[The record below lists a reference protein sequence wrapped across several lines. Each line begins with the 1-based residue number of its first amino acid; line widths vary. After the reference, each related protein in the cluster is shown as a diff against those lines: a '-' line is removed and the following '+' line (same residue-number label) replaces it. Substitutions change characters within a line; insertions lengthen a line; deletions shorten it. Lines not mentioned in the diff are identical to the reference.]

1 MAACVAKVKANELYI
16 CLTCNLSL
24 GEVGGEA
31 PFLRGFGAK
40 VKANFLMSGFLNG
53 RNQLYADTVTSYCL
67 F

>member
-1 MAACVAKVKANELYI
+1 MRWFGVKVKANELYI

-40 VKANFLMSGFLNG
+40 VKANFLMWGFLNA
-53 RNQLYADTVTSYCL
+53 RP
-67 F
+67 

>member
-1 MAACVAKVKANELYI
+1 MHELCI

-40 VKANFLMSGFLNG
+40 VKATFLMGQFLNA
-53 RNQLYADTVTSYCL
+53 RD
-67 F
+67 